1 MQKPKFIADADFNED
16 IIRGLRRAEASIDFL
31 TASDGG
37 TRGLPDRQVIE
48 LAAAA
53 GRVLVSHDRK
63 TMVGEFYQFV
73 VDGHSSPGLISVEQE
88 MDEGDAI
95 DDLLLIWGASSL
107 EELWDRVRWV
117 PVRSTSG

>member
-48 LAAAA
+48 LCRRSASSTHLARPQDD
-53 GRVLVSHDRK
+53 GRRVLSICR
-63 TMVGEFYQFV
+63 G
-73 VDGHSSPGLISVEQE
+73 
-88 MDEGDAI
+88 
-95 DDLLLIWGASSL
+95 WSL
-107 EELWDRVRWV
+107 EPGAD
-117 PVRSTSG
+117 